1 MQRNYRLLIAAALLA
16 LLILSVTVGFL
27 LAEKNAPNNSA
38 PVPTAH
44 AVAASLPTEA
54 EKKPEAP
61 VFKIKLEDD
70 TLKMYS
76 DETVIKETTISPEV
90 YPQEDITALT
100 FGTVYASL
108 EDALIDWES
117 MCE

>member
-27 LAEKNAPNNSA
+27 LAEKNAPKPEPA
-38 PVPTAH
+38 PTAH

-54 EKKPEAP
+54 VKAPDTP

-76 DETVIKETTISPEV
+76 DDTVIKETTISPEV

-100 FGTVYASL
+100 SGTVYTSL
-108 EDALIDWES
+108 EAALVDWES